1 MDENNPQLI
10 FASPFDN
17 NGDMWGTILEKGWSK
32 VKGSYANSDGG
43 YTETGLRSLI
53 GAPSIWITNITA
65 DDIETTWKH
74 NPTGGTIRIRDVSGN
89 AMVGIN
95 KPIPEHTLDV
105 NGNAIVHSLI
115 QHSDSRFKKNIA
127 PADLE
132 YCSQV
137 VRSIDLYK
145 YEYILPRTGY
155 SGTKAGFIAQQVQD
169 IDSESVLTGHSVDPF
184 VYEMRNCKILE
195 NDIVKIDGDVLPDGK
210 YQFRHSENHAKL
222 DMEVF
227 TLKNNIIVDSISVKP
242 IELGNSV
249 FIIGM
254 YRNDMLQLSKQQLNQ
269 YLFGAVKELM
279 SSVDKLTKRVEELE
293 SKQS

>member
-1 MDENNPQLI
+1 MGLTGPTGTTGSTGPTGPTGFTGPTGTVI
-10 FASPFDN
+10 TGDN
-17 NGDMWGTILEKGWSK
+17 ADF
-32 VKGSYANSDGG
+32 
-43 YTETGLRSLI
+43 
-53 GAPSIWITNITA
+53 TA
-65 DDIETTWKH
+65 DDIETIWKH